1 VKASEFYTGLVAEMY
16 DSLVSYRASVGFYAK
31 QIREAGE
38 PALELGCGTGHPL
51 LDLVGQG
58 LHVEGLDSS
67 RDMLARCEA
76 NAQARGLRVRLH
88 HQEMESFTLRT
99 RYRII
104 FLAGASFMLLPE
116 VGAAERTLQ
125 RIYDHLEPGGQAVI
139 PLYVPTRSPEARNAT
154 DQWRTRETVRP
165 SDGATLRVSER
176 FHYDRP
182 RQLRVA
188 TLRYEIVRGGAVVQK
203 VERPWLLR
211 WYSQREFSGLLQKV
225 GFASAL
231 VLDEDGKP
239 ATEDTAAFVFVASRP
254 SAQDDG

>member
-1 VKASEFYTGLVAEMY
+1 VKASEFYTGLVADMY
-16 DSLVSYRASVGFYAK
+16 DSLVSYRASVGFYVK
-31 QIREAGE
+31 LIRDAGE

-51 LDLVGQG
+51 LDLVAQG

-76 NAQARGLRVRLH
+76 NAQVRRLRVTLH
-88 HQEMESFTLRT
+88 HQEMESFTLPT

-104 FLAGASFMLLPE
+104 FFAGATFMLLPE
-116 VGAAERTLQ
+116 VEAAERTLQ
-125 RIYDHLEPGGQAVI
+125 RIYEHLEPGGRAVI
-139 PLYVPTRSPEARNAT
+139 PLYVPPRSPEARNAT
-154 DQWRTRETVRP
+154 DEWHTRETVRP

-188 TLRYEIVRGGAVVQK
+188 TLRYEVVHGDAVVQK

-211 WYSQREFSGLLQKV
+211 WYSQREFSDLLHKV

-231 VLDEDGKP
+231 VRDEGGKP

-254 SAQDDG
+254 DDA